1 MRIGFDAR
9 ELTDQP
15 TGVGRVVGG
24 LLEAW
29 PEDSEIVLYAR
40 RRIPWEFLGGRRRSR
55 IVAGPERMPGAVWEQ
70 IVLPRLLRRDRIDAL
85 FSPAYG
91 MPLNAPCGVVVGMHD
106 CACEATPQEF
116 GWRER
121 KRRQWAARRACS
133 KAAFLITGS
142 QFSAA
147 EIERWYG
154 VPRQRV
160 VTAPYGLSRSF
171 RHIDPLRLDAAR
183 TRYDLQGRNV
193 LFVGAALGRR
203 NLSDLIDTMDELRAT
218 RPDVGLCFVG
228 PAPDTAIAGSNGDRA
243 SGVRWLGYVPE
254 EDLAAVYAAATVVAY
269 PSTYE
274 GFGFPVLEAMACGT
288 PVVASA
294 AGSLPEIFAGR
305 AWLVDNNRRQ
315 WREAL
320 STLLDDQNERRRRV
334 QAAQSWALRRRWGPA
349 ARLLRHL
356 LAEAARYRRPRL
368 P

>member
-40 RRIPWEFLGGRRRSR
+40 RRIPWEFLRGRRRSR

-70 IVLPRLLRRDRIDAL
+70 IVLPRLLRRDGIDAL

-91 MPLNAPCGVVVGMHD
+91 MPVNAPCAVVVGMHD

-133 KAAFLITGS
+133 KAAFLMAGS

-147 EIERWYG
+147 EIGRWYR
-154 VPRQRV
+154 VPPERI
-160 VTAPYGLSRSF
+160 VTASYGVGRSF
-171 RHIDPLRLDAAR
+171 RHIDPLRVDAAR
-183 TRYDLQGRNV
+183 ARYDLQGRNV
-193 LFVGAALGRR
+193 LFVGAPLERR
-203 NLSDLIDTMDELRAT
+203 DLSGLVDTIDELRAT
-218 RPDVGLCFVG
+218 RPDVGLRFVG
-228 PAPDTAIAGSNGDRA
+228 PPADAALAGSNGDR
-243 SGVRWLGYVPE
+243 GTNLRWLGYVPE

-288 PVVASA
+288 AVVASA
-294 AGSLPEIFAGR
+294 VGSLPEIFNGK
-305 AWLVDNNRRQ
+305 AWLVENNRRQ
-315 WREAL
+315 WSEAL
-320 STLLDDQNERRRRV
+320 STLLDDEDERRRR
-334 QAAQSWALRRRWGPA
+334 ARDARPWALRRDWGPA
-349 ARLLRHL
+349 ARLLCQL
-356 LAEAARYRRPRL
+356 LRQAARQQAARSP
-368 P
+368 

>member
-9 ELTDQP
+9 ELTGQP
-15 TGVGRVVGG
+15 TGVGRVLSG

-29 PEDSEIVLYAR
+29 PEDGEIVLYAR
-40 RRIPWEFLGGRRRSR
+40 RPVPWGVLGGPRRSR
-55 IVAGPERMPGAVWEQ
+55 IVAGPHRMPGAVWEQ
-70 IVLPRLLRRDRIDAL
+70 VVLPRLLRRDGVDAL

-91 MPLNAPCGVVVGMHD
+91 MPVNAPCGVVVGMHD

-133 KAAFLITGS
+133 KAAFLIAGS
-142 QFSAA
+142 EFSAA

-154 VPRQRV
+154 VPRERV
-160 VTAPYGLSRSF
+160 VTASYGLGRSF
-171 RHIDPLRLDAAR
+171 RHIDPHRVDAAR
-183 TRYDLQGRNV
+183 RRYQLQGRNV
-193 LFVGAALGRR
+193 LFVGAPLGRR
-203 NLSDLIDTMDELRAT
+203 DLTGLIDTLDELRVT

-228 PAPDTAIAGSNGDRA
+228 PAPDTAIAGSNGHC
-243 SGVRWLGYVPE
+243 GTTLRWLGYVPE

-274 GFGFPVLEAMACGT
+274 GFGFPVLEALACGT

-294 AGSLPEIFAGR
+294 VGSLPEIFAGR
-305 AWLVDNNRRQ
+305 AWLVENDRRQ

-320 STLLDDQNERRRRV
+320 STLLDDEGERRRRV
-334 QAAQSWALRRRWGPA
+334 REAQPWALQRDWGPA

-356 LAEAARYRRPRL
+356 LAQAARQQRPGS

>member
-9 ELTDQP
+9 ELTGQP
-15 TGVGRVVGG
+15 TGVGRVISG

-29 PEDSEIVLYAR
+29 PEDGEIVLYAR
-40 RRIPWEFLGGRRRSR
+40 RRVPWEFLGGRRRSR
-55 IVAGPERMPGAVWEQ
+55 IVAGPDRMPGAVWEQ
-70 IVLPRLLRRDRIDAL
+70 VVLPRLLRRDGVDAF

-91 MPLNAPCGVVVGMHD
+91 MPVNAPCGVVVGMHD

-133 KAAFLITGS
+133 NAAFLIAGS

-154 VPRQRV
+154 VPRERV
-160 VTAPYGLSRSF
+160 VTASYGLGRSF
-171 RHIDPLRLDAAR
+171 RHLDPSRVDAAR
-183 TRYDLQGRNV
+183 ERYGLQGRNV
-193 LFVGAALGRR
+193 VFVGAPLGRR
-203 NLSDLIDTMDELRAT
+203 DLSGLIDTIDELRAT

-228 PAPDTAIAGSNGDRA
+228 PATDTVLTGGNGDR
-243 SGVRWLGYVPE
+243 GTRLRGLGYIPE

-294 AGSLPEIFAGR
+294 VGSLPEIFAGR
-305 AWLVDNNRRQ
+305 AWLVENNRRQ

-320 STLLDDQNERRRRV
+320 STLLDDEHERRRRV
-334 QAAQSWALRRRWGPA
+334 QEAQPWALRREWGPA
-349 ARLLRHL
+349 ARLLRQL
-356 LAEAARYRRPRL
+356 LGQAAGDQRPGL